1 MKIEVSN
8 GEIVDKFTILKI
20 KLEKIIDEEKLKYVQ
35 KEHAYLGKQV
45 LQIGVEDIYINKLY
59 DINCILWDI
68 EDSIRLKEQKS
79 EFDATFIQLARKVYI
94 TNDKRAAIK
103 KEINIVTKSKFHEV
117 KQLPNVQII

>member
-35 KEHAYLGKQV
+35 KEHAYLEKQV
-45 LQIGVEDIYINKLY
+45 KQIGIAEEYIQKLY
-59 DINCILWDI
+59 AINLALWNI

-94 TNDKRAAIK
+94 TNDKRADIK
-103 KEINIVTKSKFHEV
+103 LEINKEFGSKIVEV
-117 KQLPNVQII
+117 KSYNKY

>member
-1 MKIEVSN
+1 MSN

>member
-8 GEIVDKFTILKI
+8 GEIVDKFTILQI
-20 KLEKIIDEEKLKYVQ
+20 KREKIIDNEKLKYVQ
-35 KEHAYLGKQV
+35 KEHAYLEKQV
-45 LQIGVEDIYINKLY
+45 KQIGIAEEYIQKLY
-59 DINCILWDI
+59 AINLALWNI

-103 KEINIVTKSKFHEV
+103 KEINIATQSEFHEV
-117 KQLPNVQII
+117 KQLPDTEN